1 MAEISSAKEALDGLD
16 EDSAVYKSAG
26 ALMVQVKDIE
36 ALRKDLD
43 ERAEELEV
51 KSKSYSRHEESLKK
65 SVDELRQEL
74 STALGQT
81 PSGDVS

>member
-1 MAEISSAKEALDGLD
+1 MAEVSSAKEALDGLD
-16 EDSAVYKSAG
+16 ADAAVYKSAG
-26 ALMVQVKDIE
+26 ALMIQVNDIE
-36 ALRKDLD
+36 ALKKELG

-74 STALGQT
+74 
-81 PSGDVS
+81 